1 MRRKSVPDLSGRSRA
16 QSDSIGCRQRPPASV
31 GWAAIENPNL
41 SGERP
46 PPARIYLAH
55 NLSHR
60 IYWAQ
65 TALAPESVGRA
76 WRCHPLLWGSRV
88 KRHGATGFVGC
99 QPLRR
104 PNLTGAS
111 SNSLKSGAP
120 DATPIMLPKRRKSPS
135 PSPSCHEPQ
144 WMRATQ
150 LTAADCVGS
159 VYDTFLAMLRALN
172 IFVLALCSFLYL
184 KTKKGL
190 YAPPGTRHAPHK
202 KKCRKCGKMVDE
214 HDARTCKKGIGEA
227 LASLHHHHRHIVTH
241 PLQPYRF
248 GV

>member
-1 MRRKSVPDLSGRSRA
+1 MRRKSVPDLSGRGCA

-88 KRHGATGFVGC
+88 KRHGATGSVGC
-99 QPLRR
+99 QPLPR
-104 PNLTGAS
+104 PNLTGTS
-111 SNSLKSGAP
+111 WGGFEL
-120 DATPIMLPKRRKSPS
+120 
-135 PSPSCHEPQ
+135 
-144 WMRATQ
+144 
-150 LTAADCVGS
+150 
-159 VYDTFLAMLRALN
+159 FLAPQYTSDPTCCVHSTPPAPPPRTGTTMLVHTTCHVPVLYLPCPLLYLPCARALP
-172 IFVLALCSFLYL
+172 ALSPAC
-184 KTKKGL
+184 
-190 YAPPGTRHAPHK
+190 
-202 KKCRKCGKMVDE
+202 
-214 HDARTCKKGIGEA
+214 A
-227 LASLHHHHRHIVTH
+227 LV
-241 PLQPYRF
+241 
-248 GV
+248 